1 MDRGHKKQHYIYRLQ
16 FFFTVTSNEYNT
28 SEEKKLLASTV
39 DRYSCMIWEVECGGL
54 RFPILKLRGKGLPEP
69 DPREP
74 SLVKPR
80 RLGSL
85 LEPDVLK
92 LD

>member
-1 MDRGHKKQHYIYRLQ
+1 
-16 FFFTVTSNEYNT
+16 
-28 SEEKKLLASTV
+28 
-39 DRYSCMIWEVECGGL
+39 
-54 RFPILKLRGKGLPEP
+54 LKLRGKVLPEP

-74 SLVKPR
+74 PLVKPR

-92 LD
+92 LDRAGRNITDSNSRRKNSNSEYARNSRD